1 MESRGE
7 GNNKEASRFSCLMY
21 DYDYELSQIGWLTTS
36 STSPISAIFR
46 RRSLSSA
53 LKSCSSK
60 TARTSN
66 IYCAYIRAGGEVSCY
81 HQLAP
86 KKKKN
91 NNNKNKFI

>member
-7 GNNKEASRFSCLMY
+7 GNNKEAGRFSCLMY

-53 LKSCSSK
+53 LKSCRLAVLK
-60 TARTSN
+60 LHVPVT
-66 IYCAYIRAGGEVSCY
+66 YIV
-81 HQLAP
+81 H
-86 KKKKN
+86 
-91 NNNKNKFI
+91 I